1 MTVGLSMMAW
11 REILARVFDGFA
23 RQEDVTPDWLVN
35 PSTRR
40 RLKLDVW
47 YPEIGIAIRFVG
59 LQGKRKGPIS
69 DEELLEE
76 EQRDEIRA
84 ELCRQHGVY
93 LVPISVLS
101 ERPGEALRALSAALG
116 QATRRMAQGDREPSE
131 KLRLMPLLAKA
142 RRACE
147 ELIQRVHRQEDL
159 ALYAELWRDRE
170 TAMITSLQSQ
180 PTGGPGKVKYANAL
194 KYAEG
199 MAVRHITFGPG
210 TITAI
215 VPEGDDA
222 RITVRFVTAGER
234 TFLASLV
241 TDKLIP
247 AGEGG

>member
-1 MTVGLSMMAW
+1 MSVGLNMMAW
-11 REILARVFDGFA
+11 REILARVFDRFA

-35 PSTRR
+35 PGTHR

-59 LQGKRKGPIS
+59 LQGKRRGLIS

-76 EQRDEIRA
+76 EQRDRIRA
-84 ELCRQHGVY
+84 ELCRQQGVH
-93 LVPISVLS
+93 LVPIPVLS

-131 KLRLMPLLAKA
+131 KLRFMPLLAKA

-147 ELIQRVHRQEDL
+147 ELIQRVRSLEDL

-170 TAMITSLQSQ
+170 TAMITALRSQ
-180 PTGGPGKVKYANAL
+180 PASKPESGERLNSPKYV
-194 KYAEG
+194 EG
-199 MAVRHITFGPG
+199 MAVRHLTFGPG
-210 TITAI
+210 TITAV

-222 RITVRFVTAGER
+222 RITVQFITAGER

-241 TDKLIP
+241 ADKLTP
-247 AGEGG
+247 A

>member
-1 MTVGLSMMAW
+1 MSVGLNMMAW
-11 REILARVFDGFA
+11 REILARIFDGFA

-35 PSTRR
+35 PGTRR
-40 RLKLDVW
+40 RLKLDVL
-47 YPEIGIAIRFVG
+47 YPEIGIAVRFVG

-69 DEELLEE
+69 DEERWEE

-84 ELCRQHGVY
+84 ELCRQHGVH
-93 LVPISVLS
+93 LILIPVLS

-116 QATRRMAQGDREPSE
+116 QATRRMAQGDREPSD

-147 ELIQRVHRQEDL
+147 ELIQRVRSPEDL

-170 TAMITSLQSQ
+170 TAVITALQAQ
-180 PTGGPGKVKYANAL
+180 PIRKPEKGKSSNPSR
-194 KYAEG
+194 YAEG
-199 MAVRHITFGPG
+199 MAVKHATFGPG
-210 TITAI
+210 TVIAI

-222 RITVRFVTAGER
+222 RVIVQFVTAGER

-241 TDKLIP
+241 ADKLIP
-247 AGEGG
+247 V